1 MKKIAILGLVFFKV
15 IFLLISSL
23 PAQPSDGEEL
33 LKVEVPAGFIYKF
46 FEISPSGLKAIG
58 FIEHQPGRLISDL
71 SVVKILDSAN
81 RLIEDKILDSG
92 WIFGG
97 FIQDKYILL
106 ENGDEFYTSEV
117 KIVDL
122 KGAEILSIKDVGFR
136 RLFHDLH
143 GREMAVAALDNDSA
157 YVPSVVYDLTAG
169 REKFRLGPIPLP
181 SNFKKKISL
190 WTGTRIFLPVG
201 EDNLFLWGI
210 GATVFLQRYDRP
222 GYIWKI
228 DNIGGNINEGKFL
241 NEEYLAVS
249 YFVPDKK
256 YKEGLAVV
264 RWRDGQVVFRIE
276 NYIVND
282 RREKDLLP
290 LSVDGLYFDEDLN
303 LNFLIDDG
311 RLMKIYFN
319 KENKTW
325 DEKIKKFHKYNFGKS
340 IVAGKGRPKV
350 IKGHIYI
357 ADEENGEV
365 VIRKIK
371 L

>member
-1 MKKIAILGLVFFKV
+1 MKKKAILGLVFFQT

-23 PAQPSDGEEL
+23 PAQQPEGEEL
-33 LKVEVPAGFIYKF
+33 LRVKIPEGFIYKYF
-46 FEISPSGLKAIG
+46 YVSPEMIKAVG
-58 FIEHQPGRLISDL
+58 FIEHQPERLISDL
-71 SVVKILDSAN
+71 SVVKIFDSEN
-81 RLIEDKILDSG
+81 TLIEEKLLDSG
-92 WIFGG
+92 SIFGG
-97 FIQDKYILL
+97 FISVNHILL
-106 ENGDEFYTSEV
+106 
-117 KIVDL
+117 L
-122 KGAEILSIKDVGFR
+122 KGDGDSLAEARVVELRGKEIASIKDIGSR
-136 RLFHDLH
+136 RLFNDLR
-143 GREMAVAALDNDSA
+143 GKEMAVAALGYDSI
-157 YVPSVVYDLTAG
+157 YQPSIVYDLTAG

-181 SNFKKKISL
+181 SNFKKKIAL

-210 GATVFLQRYDRP
+210 GATILLQRYDRP

-228 DNIGGNINEGKFL
+228 DNIGGNIDEGKFL

-276 NYIVND
+276 NYVVND

-290 LSVDGLYFDEDLN
+290 LRLDGLYFDEDLN

-311 RLMKIYFN
+311 RAMKIYFN

-325 DEKIKKFHKYNFGKS
+325 DEKSKKFRKYNFGKS
-340 IVAGKGRPKV
+340 IAAGKGRPAV
-350 IKGHIYI
+350 IKGHIYY
-357 ADEENGEV
+357 ADEENNEV